1 MMENLKKRIKKWWE
15 GEYIPPQNDPN
26 SSLMRLLGHQK
37 RPLLVLIVTRIG
49 KIWIDHWY
57 KIIMILLG
65 IITVLIMYQ
74 QINK

>member
-1 MMENLKKRIKKWWE
+1 MNNLKKRIKEWWE
-15 GEYIPPQNDPN
+15 GEFIPPQNPPDAP
-26 SSLMRLLGHQK
+26 LIRLYGHHK
-37 RPLLVLIVTRIG
+37 RPLLALILTRLG
-49 KIWIDHWY
+49 KFWIDHWY